1 MNLYVVVLGII
12 VVTLLGVSLARL
24 GKVKTK
30 ADYLVAGRSLP
41 AFVLVFTLLSSW
53 IGSGSLLGGAE
64 NAYKHGFAAL
74 WQSAGGWAGLALI
87 YFIAPRARKFAQ
99 FTIPDLLESR
109 YNQTA
114 RVLGVIAVLFAYT
127 AITSYQFIG
136 GGDILHLIFPQ
147 VTAVQG
153 QYILAGFVIV
163 FTAIA
168 GMGSVAY
175 MDVVIG
181 LLATFTML
189 AALPV
194 LIHLAGGWSNVHAV
208 LPASHFKV
216 FGDIHPFQS
225 YFIGPVRA
233 DGSREKVQSALAI
246 FLPTCLLMLG
256 NQSMYQKF
264 FSAKSEKDATRATI
278 GWVIGT
284 VILET
289 VIVAIAVVG
298 SALYPTGEVH
308 DRPREILAYT
318 AVHGFGGSKVL
329 SILGALLV
337 GAIFAKVVSTA
348 NNYLFSPA
356 TNLVNDVFVRY
367 IKAGCRQQVGPSGF
381 ALDGRSSRTLGV
393 VAIAGDQ
400 LCAGKIGLRLHHLC
414 SSDYPGS
421 ARRILLAP
429 GHSFS
434 SGRQHRGGRGGHD
447 RMGYDL
453 TASAPDHRRA
463 GRHSSRAA
471 GLVAVPVC
479 GQSADP
485 SAKRGEAGAVRCIT
499 SASGSDVSRRRR
511 HRPHRDAD
519 QSSAA
524 LQREIALQAAGFR
537 IAGRFHR
544 KLVQVSAGRMDAV
557 CHPLAPTGDHLEQRA
572 RPAADLGKR
581 RTTVI
586 VGGREGV
593 RHRAGG
599 NMVLPQLLDPRRRQA
614 LARRV
619 FDQHLVSWHQ
629 NDVAGHANPE
639 SKHKTAQP
647 GKIVL
652 PAHT

>member
-1 MNLYVVVLGII
+1 MVGSARIGAPMNLYAVVLGII
-12 VVTLLGVSLARL
+12 VITLLGVSLARL

-74 WQSAGGWAGLALI
+74 WQGGGGWAGLALI

-99 FTIPDLLESR
+99 FTIPDLLEAR

-147 VTAVQG
+147 VTAVEG
-153 QYILAGFVIV
+153 QWILAGFVIV

-194 LIHLAGGWSNVHAV
+194 LIHLAGGWNGVHAV
-208 LPASHFKV
+208 VPATHFQW
-216 FGDIHPFQS
+216 FGDLSHIQ
-225 YFIGPVRA
+225 
-233 DGSREKVQSALAI
+233 ALEL

-264 FSAKSEKDATRATI
+264 FSAKSEKDATRATV
-278 GWVIGT
+278 GWIIGT

-298 SALYPTGEVH
+298 SALFPAGEVH
-308 DRPREILAYT
+308 DRPREVLAYT
-318 AVHGFGGSKVL
+318 ATHAFGVSMTGNRVFG
-329 SILGALLV
+329 ILGALLV

-367 IKAGCRQQVGPSGF
+367 IKKDASNKQV
-381 ALDGRSSRTLGV
+381 LLVSRLMV
-393 VAIAGDQ
+393 VA
-400 LCAGKIGLRLHHLC
+400 LGLWALWQSLGTA
-414 SSDYPGS
+414 SVLKKSLYAYTIYS
-421 ARRILLAP
+421 AALTPVILAA
-429 GHSFS
+429 FFWK
-434 SGRQHRGGRGGHD
+434 RA
-447 RMGYDL
+447 
-453 TASAPDHRRA
+453 TASAA
-463 GRHSSRAA
+463 VASIAA
-471 GLVAVPVC
+471 GTAVTVGWDWVTPHLPKII
-479 GQSADP
+479 ADRDAILPALLASLLCLFIVSLATKPP
-485 SAKRGEAGAVRCIT
+485 SAEK
-499 SASGSDVSRRRR
+499 
-511 HRPHRDAD
+511 
-519 QSSAA
+519 
-524 LQREIALQAAGFR
+524 
-537 IAGRFHR
+537 
-544 KLVQVSAGRMDAV
+544 
-557 CHPLAPTGDHLEQRA
+557 LAPFA
-572 RPAADLGKR
+572 
-581 RTTVI
+581 
-586 VGGREGV
+586 
-593 RHRAGG
+593 
-599 NMVLPQLLDPRRRQA
+599 
-614 LARRV
+614 
-619 FDQHLVSWHQ
+619 
-629 NDVAGHANPE
+629 
-639 SKHKTAQP
+639 
-647 GKIVL
+647 
-652 PAHT
+652 